1 MPGHDGVAGYCY
13 GEHTADVLVHAW
25 GASAA
30 EAIGQV
36 ILATAAMVIDPA
48 AVSPADAVWVYQVA
62 ADDWIACMIRSVNE
76 FLYLHDS
83 DGTLVHRVTVDALP
97 ACASA
102 PVGVTVRIQGQRL
115 AERSNLAG
123 IRTPA
128 KAATYHL
135 AALSRD
141 PATGRWIA
149 RLLLDT

>member
-1 MPGHDGVAGYCY
+1 MTGHDGAAGYCY

-48 AVSPADAVWVYQVA
+48 VVSPPDALWVYAVE
-62 ADDWIACMIRSVNE
+62 ADDWVGCMVKSVNE
-76 FLYLHDS
+76 FLFLHDS
-83 DGTLVHRVTVDALP
+83 DGALVHRVTVDALP
-97 ACASA
+97 AVAGA
-102 PVGVTVRIQGQRL
+102 PVRVKVHIQGQRG

-123 IRTPA
+123 IRAPA

-135 AALSRD
+135 ATLTHEPTAN
-141 PATGRWIA
+141 RWVA
-149 RLLLDT
+149 RLLLDV

>member
-1 MPGHDGVAGYCY
+1 VAGHDGAAGYCY

-36 ILATAAMVIDPA
+36 IVATAAMVIDPA
-48 AVSPADAVWVYQVA
+48 AVSPPDAEWLYQVE
-62 ADDWIACMIRSVNE
+62 ADDWVSCLVKSVNE

-83 DGTLVHRVTVDALP
+83 DGALIHRVTVDAMP
-97 ACASA
+97 ASAGA
-102 PVGVTVRIQGQRL
+102 PVGVKVRIQGQRL

-123 IRTPA
+123 IRSPA

-135 AALSRD
+135 AALSQD
-141 PATGRWIA
+141 PATARWVA
-149 RLLLDT
+149 RLLLDV